1 MTIATTTVT
10 NSATTVYT
18 SVGSTV
24 ITYLTLTNETA
35 GAIAVDIHV
44 VPSGDAVGNQ
54 NLVAK
59 SLDIAA
65 TDTYQLYAGGEK
77 LLLSNS
83 DVISVTA
90 NTATGIYAVASY
102 TSI

>member
-18 SVGSTV
+18 SVGSTAV
-24 ITYLTLTNETA
+24 TYLTLTNESA

-44 VPSGDAVGNQ
+44 VPSGDAVVNQ

-77 LLLSNS
+77 LLLSDS
-83 DVISVTA
+83 DIISVTA
-90 NTATGIYAVASY
+90 NTATGLYSVASF